1 MFNFLFHNKKT
12 QRKLFFQT
20 EMHCHLVPGI
30 DDGQTTPAGGAD
42 LVEREAQW
50 GIQRIFCT
58 PHITQDTFENTPK
71 VIADAFRLL
80 QQEVSDRTLDVK
92 LDYSA
97 EHRLDA
103 FFLAELEKGSIRPL
117 PNYFLLVENPFVQE
131 AWDLDNRLFDL
142 NVKGYRPV
150 LAHPERYTYYFPHP
164 ERYEQ
169 IHAAGTLFQVNLLS
183 LAGYYGKEIKR
194 VAEMLIEKKLVDFIG
209 TDMHNASHADAIE
222 KYIGSRDYKVH
233 MRKLDGRIL
242 NDSAI

>member
-1 MFNFLFHNKKT
+1 MFNLLFHNKKT

-71 VIADAFRLL
+71 IIADAFSLL
-80 QQEVSDRTLDVK
+80 QQEVSARNLEVK

-117 PNYFLLVENPFVQE
+117 PNNFLLVENPFVQE

-194 VAEMLIEKKLVDFIG
+194 VAEILVEKNLVDFIG

-222 KYIGSRDYKVH
+222 KYIGSRDYKAH
-233 MRKLDGRIL
+233 MRKLEGRIL